1 MDRQN
6 QKTNPVAFIAIG
18 VCFMGAGVTM
28 GVALQSRNGAGI
40 GLALIGV
47 GVMFLLI
54 GAGQMRKKR
63 SGK

>member
-6 QKTNPVAFIAIG
+6 QKTNPVALIAIG

-28 GVALQSRNGAGI
+28 SVALQSRGSAGI